1 MLRNRELWLPLAI
14 TGCLAVSSASVCGVL
29 GGWAAGLAG
38 GLFSILA
45 GGLWF
50 GVTILRYDRLREL
63 GEYLAGVYAGG
74 ELLDIRDN
82 REGELSLLKNDLYK
96 ITVTLRQQSAQLEE
110 DKAFLQKLM
119 GSISH
124 QLRTPLTGMLVMA
137 DLLTRSDLPEEK
149 RIEFT
154 GRLTA
159 QLERMQWLLERL
171 LTLSRLDAGCLD
183 LECAPVEPS
192 ALIERAIAPVR
203 VALELRQQNLSV
215 DCSARRPWLGDEKWT
230 AEAVTNLLKN
240 ASEHTPQGSTISLIL
255 RQDALSLQIIVEDQ
269 GEGIAR
275 EDLPHLFERFYRGAN
290 AALGSAGIGL
300 ALAYELAQAQGGNLT
315 AENIGPGRGARFI
328 LQLPMRQDP
337 L

>member
-1 MLRNRELWLPLAI
+1 MLRNRELWPPLAI
-14 TGCLAVSSASVCGVL
+14 TACLAVSSAAVCGVL

-38 GLFSILA
+38 GLFSILT

-50 GVTILRYDRLREL
+50 GVTTLRYTRLREL

-96 ITVTLRQQSAQLEE
+96 ITVTLKQQSVQLEE

-137 DLLTRSDLPEEK
+137 DLLARSDLPEEK

-183 LECAPVEPS
+183 LECSLIEPS

-215 DCSARRPWLGDEKWT
+215 DCSARRLWQGDEKWT

-240 ASEHTPQGSTISLIL
+240 ASEHAPQGSTISLIL
-255 RQDALSLQIIVEDQ
+255 RQDALSFRIIVED
-269 GEGIAR
+269 EGIGIA
-275 EDLPHLFERFYRGAN
+275 EGDMPHLFERFYRGAN
-290 AALGSAGIGL
+290 ATPGSAGIGL
-300 ALAYELAQAQGGNLT
+300 ALAYELARAQGGNLT

>member
-1 MLRNRELWLPLAI
+1 MLRNRELWPPLAI
-14 TGCLAVSSASVCGVL
+14 TACLVVSSAAVCGVL

-38 GLFSILA
+38 GLFSILT

-50 GVTILRYDRLREL
+50 GVTTLRYTRLREL

-96 ITVTLRQQSAQLEE
+96 ITVTLKQQSAQLEE

-137 DLLTRSDLPEEK
+137 DLLARSDLPEEK

-183 LECAPVEPS
+183 LECASVEPS

-215 DCSARRPWLGDEKWT
+215 DCSARRLWQGDEKWT

-240 ASEHTPQGSTISLIL
+240 ASEHAPQGSTISLIL
-255 RQDALSLQIIVEDQ
+255 RQDALSFRIIVED
-269 GEGIAR
+269 EGIGIA
-275 EDLPHLFERFYRGAN
+275 EGDMPHLFERFYRGAN
-290 AALGSAGIGL
+290 AAPGSAGIGL
-300 ALAYELAQAQGGNLT
+300 ALAYELARAQGGNLT

-328 LQLPMRQDP
+328 LQLPMRQEP

>member
-1 MLRNRELWLPLAI
+1 MLRNRELWPPLAI
-14 TGCLAVSSASVCGVL
+14 TACLAVSSAAVCGVL

-38 GLFSILA
+38 GLFSILT

-50 GVTILRYDRLREL
+50 GVTTLRYTRLREL

-96 ITVTLRQQSAQLEE
+96 ITVTLKQQSVQLEE

-137 DLLTRSDLPEEK
+137 DLLARSDLPEEK

-183 LECAPVEPS
+183 LECSLIEPS

-215 DCSARRPWLGDEKWT
+215 DCSARRLWQGDEKWT

-240 ASEHTPQGSTISLIL
+240 ASEHAPQGSTISLIL
-255 RQDALSLQIIVEDQ
+255 RQDALSFRIIVED
-269 GEGIAR
+269 EGIGIA
-275 EDLPHLFERFYRGAN
+275 EGDMPHLFERFYRGAN
-290 AALGSAGIGL
+290 ATPGSAGIGL
-300 ALAYELAQAQGGNLT
+300 ALAYELARTQGGNLT